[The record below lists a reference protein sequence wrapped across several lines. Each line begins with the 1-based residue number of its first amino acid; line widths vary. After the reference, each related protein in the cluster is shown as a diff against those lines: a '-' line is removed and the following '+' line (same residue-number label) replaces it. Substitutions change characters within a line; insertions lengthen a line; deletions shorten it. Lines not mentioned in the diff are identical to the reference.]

1 MGLFDRKIKVK
12 TQTVDFVQKRV
23 EMSSLFS
30 TYIEYLN
37 DTEEHNKGDFEIYH
51 WEQADRKSRP
61 YITVRYDAATKKG
74 EIFFDDQFEFEC
86 GEMTVDTKSRSYQ
99 LALAEPNV
107 TIHKFGAKKINN
119 KAMIRYISILNSI
132 NSTKVK
138 PSLFYDINNLEDAQ
152 KPVEYTYCLLSNTA
166 KPGDLFAEALSASGD
181 KYEYYIT
188 ETGVRAVN
196 KAYKQEEEA
205 KAKAEAEAKAKA
217 ETAAAIAKAEAEKA
231 KAEAEALA
239 AQEAKMKAE
248 AEARAKA
255 EAEAKIR
262 AQQEAEAR
270 AQAQELAKHEAEAR
284 AKAEALAGTE
294 AAKKAAEEAR
304 RAKAEAEAAAAAA
317 EAKAAEEARAAA
329 EAKAAAEAERAAAK
343 AEAQRAR
350 EEAKK
355 LAEEEAAKARA
366 EAKAAAEAA
375 RAEARAKA
383 EEAAAKAKAE
393 EEARKKAEEEAAA
406 AKAAVEAA
414 KAKAENAAEQARKD
428 LAKEQMKQMLRDG
441 MPPKLVAKYTGFAEE
456 EVQKVADVMAL
467 LGDL

>member
-1 MGLFDRKIKVK
+1 MGLFDRKTKVK
-12 TQTVDFVQKRV
+12 TTTVDFVQKRV

-61 YITVRYDAATKKG
+61 YITVRYDASTKKG
-74 EIFFDDQFEFEC
+74 SIFFDDQFEFEC

-99 LALAEPNV
+99 LALVEPNV
-107 TIHKFGAKKINN
+107 VIHKFGVKRINN

-152 KPVEYTYCLLSNTA
+152 KPVEFTYCQLTNVA
-166 KPGDLFAEALSASGD
+166 RPGDLFAEALSASGD
-181 KYEYYIT
+181 KFEYYIT
-188 ETGVRAVN
+188 ETGVKAVN
-196 KAYKQEEEA
+196 KATKAEEEA
-205 KAKAEAEAKAKA
+205 KAKAEAEAAAKA
-217 ETAAAIAKAEAEKA
+217 AQAAAVAKAEAERA
-231 KAEAEALA
+231 RAEAEALA
-239 AQEAKMKAE
+239 AQEAKIKAE

-255 EAEAKIR
+255 EAEARIR
-262 AQQEAEAR
+262 AEEAEKAR
-270 AQAQELAKHEAEAR
+270 IAAAELAKHEAEAR

-304 RAKAEAEAAAAAA
+304 KAQED
-317 EAKAAEEARAAA
+317 
-329 EAKAAAEAERAAAK
+329 AERAAAK

-355 LAEEEAAKARA
+355 AAEEEAAKARA
-366 EAKAAAEAA
+366 EAHAAAEAA

-383 EEAAAKAKAE
+383 EEAAAKARAE

-406 AKAAVEAA
+406 AKAQVEAA
-414 KAKAENAAEQARKD
+414 RAKAESAAEQARKD

>member
-1 MGLFDRKIKVK
+1 MGLFDRKTKVK
-12 TQTVDFVQKRV
+12 TTTVDFVQKRV

-61 YITVRYDAATKKG
+61 YITVRYDASTKKG
-74 EIFFDDQFEFEC
+74 SIFFDDQFEFEC

-99 LALAEPNV
+99 LALVEPNV
-107 TIHKFGAKKINN
+107 VIHKFGVKRINN

-152 KPVEYTYCLLSNTA
+152 KPVEFTYCQLTNVA
-166 KPGDLFAEALSASGD
+166 RPGDLFAEALSASGD
-181 KYEYYIT
+181 KFEYYIT
-188 ETGVRAVN
+188 ETGVKAVN
-196 KAYKQEEEA
+196 KATKAEEEA
-205 KAKAEAEAKAKA
+205 KAKAEAEAAAKA
-217 ETAAAIAKAEAEKA
+217 AQAAAVAKAEAERA
-231 KAEAEALA
+231 RAEAEALA
-239 AQEAKMKAE
+239 AQEAKIKAE

-255 EAEAKIR
+255 EAEARIR
-262 AQQEAEAR
+262 AEEAEKAR
-270 AQAQELAKHEAEAR
+270 IAAAELAKHEAEAR

-304 RAKAEAEAAAAAA
+304 KAKEDAERVAA
-317 EAKAAEEARAAA
+317 EAKAKAEEEARIAA

-350 EEAKK
+350 EEAKRV
-355 LAEEEAAKARA
+355 AEEEAAKARA
-366 EAKAAAEAA
+366 EAHAAAEAA

-406 AKAAVEAA
+406 AKAQVEAA
-414 KAKAENAAEQARKD
+414 KAKAESAAEQARKD